1 MACKPKNQVNQPHL
15 KIKVNNMENQDPVI
29 FSAVRSVLPFIAG
42 AVAQAGIMTQDQAMT
57 VGGGII
63 AIASVVW
70 AIYAN
75 RKRNTVSK

>member
-15 KIKVNNMENQDPVI
+15 KREVNMENQDPVI
-29 FSAVRSVLPFIAG
+29 FSAVRSVLPFVAG

-57 VGGGII
+57 IGGGII

>member
-1 MACKPKNQVNQPHL
+1 MACKPKNQVNKPHL
-15 KIKVNNMENQDPVI
+15 KRKVNNMENQDPVI

-57 VGGGII
+57 FGGGII

-70 AIYAN
+70 AIFAN

>member
-29 FSAVRSVLPFIAG
+29 FSAVRSVLPFFAG
-42 AVAQAGIMTQDQAMT
+42 IVAQSGIMTQDQAMT
-57 VGGGII
+57 VGGSIL
-63 AIASVVW
+63 AIVSVVW
-70 AIYAN
+70 AIFAN

>member
-1 MACKPKNQVNQPHL
+1 MAYKPKNQVNQPQL
-15 KIKVNNMENQDPVI
+15 KRKVNNMENQDPVI

-57 VGGGII
+57 VGGSII

>member
-1 MACKPKNQVNQPHL
+1 MNSN
-15 KIKVNNMENQDPVI
+15 DPAV
-29 FSAVRSVLPFIAG
+29 FSAVRAVLPFVAG

-57 VGGGII
+57 VGGSVL

-70 AIYAN
+70 SIFAN

>member
-15 KIKVNNMENQDPVI
+15 KREVNMENQDPVI
-29 FSAVRSVLPFIAG
+29 FSAVRSVLPFFAG
-42 AVAQAGIMTQDQAMT
+42 IVAQAGIMTQDQAMT
-57 VGGGII
+57 VGGSIL

-70 AIYAN
+70 AIFAN